1 MTSTFFLLAPPS
13 LLLPSWL
20 FILFQTLLSHP
31 IHHQGGGGGGGTDC
45 LTLEVLFIS
54 RPRSPTAAPACVPP
68 ALPPAHSSLPVSAC
82 LITGAFTF
90 PPSGAGVTD
99 IASRED
105 CQALREALMPLQVFK
120 APADQVLV
128 HLGRGKPLEW
138 TGSLSGMAAT
148 SQATWVPFM
157 ELQRTSPVRVHACER
172 ACYLR
177 DAAWQLRIFSAR
189 AQSLRQREKNNRT

>member
-1 MTSTFFLLAPPS
+1 
-13 LLLPSWL
+13 
-20 FILFQTLLSHP
+20 
-31 IHHQGGGGGGGTDC
+31 
-45 LTLEVLFIS
+45 
-54 RPRSPTAAPACVPP
+54 
-68 ALPPAHSSLPVSAC
+68 
-82 LITGAFTF
+82 
-90 PPSGAGVTD
+90 
-99 IASRED
+99 
-105 CQALREALMPLQVFK
+105 MPLQVFK